1 MICTLCKTQFDEQSF
16 DCRRWFLRQFNCS
29 PTRLTLVKGRHSCRF
44 ARDTKRAS
52 SCIYRCRDKPTETQS
67 DRMKAIPTVLS
78 RTYRTFCKFSD
89 KPTSIK
95 EIINLLCVCQLL
107 MWSKILGAGI
117 YKFMIRTEKSLSQ
130 RTESVALEFGRSVW
144 HPGIYVQNALDCTFR
159 IV

>member
-107 MWSKILGAGI
+107 ITNSIGK
-117 YKFMIRTEKSLSQ
+117 ENSLLQ